1 MAMERITEYSF
12 KLFGN
17 NQSNPGG
24 EGRVGVFILFVEES
38 VWMNVWAERRKLCYR
53 CIASVSVIKIEGEC
67 SKE

>member
-1 MAMERITEYSF
+1 MGMITEYSL

-24 EGRVGVFILFVEES
+24 EGRVGLFILFDEES
-38 VWMNVWAERRKLCYR
+38 VWMKVWAERRKLYCR
-53 CIASVSVIKIEGEC
+53 CIASVSVFYNEGEC